1 MINIIRE
8 YIEHKKG
15 VSEMCI
21 VMARLLYE
29 DDQNLE
35 AFFLCIESL
44 IALSMIPKL
53 TRLFEI
59 YIYDPLFNQI
69 RNSDDE

>member
-21 VMARLLYE
+21 IMARLLYE
-29 DDQNLE
+29 DDQKLE

-44 IALSMIPKL
+44 IALSMIPFI
-53 TRLFEI
+53 TRYFEI
-59 YIYDPLFNQI
+59 YIYDPLFNKP
-69 RNSDDE
+69 RNNDDG